1 MTVSVAVRQSRPR
14 VTAAAPAQKQT
25 LRFTTVARFLLM
37 HAFVSGMIHH
47 ALLPQSTWHQWFL
60 VLCATA
66 ALVAAR
72 QAPHP
77 RYWAAPW
84 VPHCHGSPAASKLV
98 LRLASSNRHWQG
110 LWQLAC
116 SSWLAFLVR
125 FHSPAYCTLHGS
137 GKVAPLSSC
146 GEPAVPNTPRWNFK
160 FKVPRA
166 AAGTAWG
173 QQAPHAVGQGMLP
186 GQWLCVSGPLVALWL
201 PGSND
206 WRWHARRSACLL
218 LVG

>member
-98 LRLASSNRHWQG
+98 ETSQQQPTLAG
-110 LWQLAC
+110 LVAACMQL
-116 SSWLAFLVR
+116 LVS
-125 FHSPAYCTLHGS
+125 FPC
-137 GKVAPLSSC
+137 
-146 GEPAVPNTPRWNFK
+146 AVPF
-160 FKVPRA
+160 
-166 AAGTAWG
+166 
-173 QQAPHAVGQGMLP
+173 
-186 GQWLCVSGPLVALWL
+186 
-201 PGSND
+201 
-206 WRWHARRSACLL
+206 ACLL
-218 LVG
+218 YFARFREGGATQQLRRACSAKHTALEFQIQSTQGSSRDRLGAASTPRGRPGHATRPVVVRQRAFGGPVVTRFQ